1 MVIRSYD
8 DMAICWCGDTMIW
21 WYDDGMIGLYD
32 GAMTWWNDGMTA
44 WWYDG
49 TIIWWYDDMI
59 WDHRSEISDLI
70 SMILKSDLIWSW
82 SDLISDLRSVW
93 SKDRKKIAKYRKISK
108 FPKTFE
114 RFPMLPSAS
123 KCVRTHRGR
132 SGQVPACLPT
142 YENFEQ
148 LAKTWRKLRENFA
161 KLPRVPSLLSRG
173 DFWLRK
179 SVNVS

>member
-93 SKDRKKIAKYRKISK
+93 SKDRKKIVLDPSGSCATVIFLQLVAAYDCVYIVSVDYDSIMTCTTE
-108 FPKTFE
+108 TFFCE
-114 RFPMLPSAS
+114 TLNGGLHLEHSVFGRLP
-123 KCVRTHRGR
+123 
-132 SGQVPACLPT
+132 
-142 YENFEQ
+142 
-148 LAKTWRKLRENFA
+148 
-161 KLPRVPSLLSRG
+161 
-173 DFWLRK
+173 
-179 SVNVS
+179 